1 VIEFLEKDLPI
12 PDTGLAFFY
21 CNYKERL
28 SQSVEYFASTI
39 ARQLVEQRS
48 VIPEEVRTLYGKH
61 RGKGTRLGCAEYS
74 ELLQFLARGC
84 FEVYIVID
92 ALDECMNKDEESI
105 WSGLLTK
112 LKASIPNLHLLCTSR
127 HISDIGGSLAGATQ
141 IEIRASDADIEAYV
155 LAQVSSKDRLVGF
168 CRDDA
173 TLQDEI
179 LKVVGLKAEGMYVP
193 FHWYFSL
200 DRNLTYPKVSGCSTT
215 C

>member
-1 VIEFLEKDLPI
+1 MIEFLEKDLPI

-48 VIPEEVRTLYGKH
+48 VIPEEVRTLYRNH
-61 RGKGTRLGCAEYS
+61 RGKGTRLGCAEYL
-74 ELLQFLARGC
+74 ELLQSLAKGC

-92 ALDECMNKDEESI
+92 ALDECINKDDESI
-105 WSGLLTK
+105 WSCLLTK
-112 LKASIPNLHLLCTSR
+112 LKSSIPSLHLLCTSR
-127 HISDIGGSLAGATQ
+127 HISDIGGSLTGATQ
-141 IEIRASDADIEAYV
+141 IEIRASDADIKAYV
-155 LAQVSSKDRLVGF
+155 LAQIGAKDRLLGF

-179 LKVVGLKAEGMYVP
+179 LKVVGSKAEGM
-193 FHWYFSL
+193 
-200 DRNLTYPKVSGCSTT
+200 
-215 C
+215 

>member
-12 PDTGLAFFY
+12 PNTGLAFFY

-28 SQSVEYFASTI
+28 SQSVEYFAGTI

-61 RGKGTRLGCAEYS
+61 RGKETRLGCAEYL
-74 ELLQFLARGC
+74 ELLQSLAKGC
-84 FEVYIVID
+84 FEVYIVVD
-92 ALDECMNKDEESI
+92 ALDECINKDESI
-105 WSGLLTK
+105 WSDLLTK
-112 LKASIPNLHLLCTSR
+112 LKTSIPNLHLFCTSR

-141 IEIRASDADIEAYV
+141 IEIRASDADIKAYV
-155 LAQVSSKDRLVGF
+155 LAQVGSKDRLLGF

-179 LKVVGLKAEGMYVP
+179 LQVVGLRAEGM
-193 FHWYFSL
+193 
-200 DRNLTYPKVSGCSTT
+200 
-215 C
+215 